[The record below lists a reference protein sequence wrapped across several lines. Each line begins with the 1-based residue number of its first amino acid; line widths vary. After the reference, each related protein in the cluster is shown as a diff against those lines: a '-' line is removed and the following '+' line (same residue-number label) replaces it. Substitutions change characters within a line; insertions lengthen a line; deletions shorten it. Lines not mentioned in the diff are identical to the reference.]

1 MIDLTQ
7 GRGRGCKD
15 SIAGL
20 DIIYFSS
27 FVDYDRSE
35 IIIDGATLTSFP
47 GTFIYEFKVLNAN
60 FSESQTEED
69 GGKSWSQSLS
79 FDLPKINLESNLELI
94 KLVNKDHI
102 VLVKDRNGFFRLMG
116 LFNGITTEL
125 TKTTGSSKGEFSGYK
140 LTIDATE
147 ELSAVFVEDLNDAG
161 FIVVPPDGVVPSIN
175 YIFQDG
181 DNFIFQDGNNY
192 IYN

>member
-7 GRGRGCKD
+7 GRSRGCKD

-20 DIIYFSS
+20 DIIYFAP
-27 FVDYDRSE
+27 FLDYDRTDIE
-35 IIIDGATLTSFP
+35 IDGATLTKFP
-47 GTFIYEFKVLNAN
+47 GTFIYEFKVLNAT
-60 FSESQTEED
+60 FSENQTEED
-69 GGKSWSQSLS
+69 GGKSWNQSLS

-94 KLVNKDHI
+94 KLVNKDHR
-102 VLVKDRNGFFRLMG
+102 VLVKDRNGFFRVVG

-140 LTIDATE
+140 VITEATE
-147 ELSAVFVEDLNDAG
+147 ELSAVFVGDLLDTG
-161 FIVVPPDGVVPSIN
+161 FIVVPPNGIVDPIN

>member
-7 GRGRGCKD
+7 GRDRGCKD

-140 LTIDATE
+140 VTIDATE
-147 ELSAVFVEDLNDAG
+147 DLSAVFVDDLLDVG
-161 FIVVPPDGVVPSIN
+161 FIIVDGEPIN

-192 IYN
+192 IFN

>member
-20 DIIYFSS
+20 DIVYFAP
-27 FVDYDRSE
+27 FLDYDRSQ

-60 FSESQTEED
+60 FSENQTEDD
-69 GGKSWSQSLS
+69 GGKFWNQSLS
-79 FDLPKINLESNLELI
+79 FDLPKIKIDSNLELV
-94 KLVNKDHI
+94 KLVNKDHR
-102 VLVKDRNGFFRLMG
+102 VLVKDRNGFFRVVG
-116 LFNGITTEL
+116 LFNGVTTEL

-140 LTIDATE
+140 LTIEATE
-147 ELSAVFVEDLNDAG
+147 ELSAVFVGDLNDVG
-161 FIVVPPDGVVPSIN
+161 FIVVPPDGIVDPIN
-175 YIFQDG
+175 YIFQDT
-181 DNFIFQDGNNY
+181 DNYIFQDANNY

>member
-1 MIDLTQ
+1 MVDLTQ

-20 DIIYFSS
+20 DIIYFAS
-27 FVDYDRSE
+27 FVDYDRTE
-35 IIIDGATLTSFP
+35 IEVDGATLIKFP

-60 FSESQTEED
+60 FSENQTEED
-69 GGKSWSQSLS
+69 GGKFWNQSLN

-94 KLVNKDHI
+94 KLVNKDHR
-102 VLVKDRNGFFRLMG
+102 VLFKDRNGFFRLVG
-116 LFNGITTEL
+116 LFNGITSEL
-125 TKTTGSSKGEFSGYK
+125 TKTTGGSKGEFSGYK
-140 LTIDATE
+140 VTIDATE
-147 ELSAVFVEDLNDAG
+147 DLSAVFVDDLLDGG
-161 FIVVPPDGVVPSIN
+161 FIVVPPDGIVEPIN

-181 DNFIFQDGNNY
+181 DNFIFQDGDNY